1 MSKKMWILPLDDDF
15 KGMPVELRYVA
26 VILSPLK
33 KALSKLVFAAG
44 LDMWGK
50 RKLHFSCKLNMNA
63 EGWRSI
69 LCVTVCQCLK
79 KIIWNPLKEW
89 QKIDGF
95 FNMSFVL
102 KENSSSKTD
111 CFGVGHLSHDH
122 VSQTNTPRDS
132 GSSVVVPPNW
142 QIANSDSW
150 SVQGTSSKAH
160 SCIGEMIGQT

>member
-1 MSKKMWILPLDDDF
+1 
-15 KGMPVELRYVA
+15 
-26 VILSPLK
+26 
-33 KALSKLVFAAG
+33 
-44 LDMWGK
+44 MWGK

-63 EGWRSI
+63 EWWRSI

-95 FNMSFVL
+95 FNPSFVL

-122 VSQTNTPRDS
+122 VSQTNTPCDS

-142 QIANSDSW
+142 QIANTDSL

-160 SCIGEMIGQT
+160 SCIGEMIGQTMSYDSLHLNKQKVSSLIIKYLACDWARWSKSFILINYLSG